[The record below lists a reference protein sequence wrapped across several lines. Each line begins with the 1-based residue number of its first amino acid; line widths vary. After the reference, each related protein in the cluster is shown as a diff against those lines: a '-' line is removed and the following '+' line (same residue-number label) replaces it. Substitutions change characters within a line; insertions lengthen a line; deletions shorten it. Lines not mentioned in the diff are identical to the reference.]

1 MGAAFV
7 GIVKALNCD
16 SCSRYFLNELQC
28 DSDCCAGRLCNVHL
42 ETHET
47 GAGPSDSEEEIT
59 TECFKMRRHS
69 RG

>member
-16 SCSRYFLNELQC
+16 SCSRYVLNELTC
-28 DSDCCAGRLCNVHL
+28 DSDCCGGQLCNMHL

-47 GAGPSDSEEEIT
+47 GASISDSEEEFT
-59 TECFKMRRHS
+59 SQCCDLRRHS
-69 RG
+69 RS